1 MPAMITQSSTN
12 QANDSQARGIGGL
25 PSASAQTIENK
36 PISKIELAIQS
47 ILE

>member
-1 MPAMITQSSTN
+1 MPAMINQALKN

-25 PSASAQTIENK
+25 PSASAQTIEIK